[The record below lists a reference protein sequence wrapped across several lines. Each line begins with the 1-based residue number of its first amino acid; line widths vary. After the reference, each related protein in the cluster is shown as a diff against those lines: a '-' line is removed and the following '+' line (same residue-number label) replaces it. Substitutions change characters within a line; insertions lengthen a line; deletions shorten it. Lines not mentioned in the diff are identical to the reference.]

1 MTAVIGPFFPSGA
14 PWWYDKLPEGMTARL
29 HIRTAAVIG
38 ALFSGVSV
46 WAGTRVLTGIDVP
59 GYVVLPWLVLY
70 NLAAGLFGVAVG
82 AGLWLGRRRAIAG
95 SSVLAAAHLSVLIA
109 LIALRASGGEVA
121 NDSLVAMTLRS
132 VVWAVI
138 ALLAR
143 RAAGPRR

>member
-1 MTAVIGPFFPSGA
+1 MT
-14 PWWYDKLPEGMTARL
+14 TRRQ
-29 HIRTAAVIG
+29 IRSAAVIG

-46 WAGTRVLTGIDVP
+46 WAGTRVLTGLDVP

-70 NLAAGLFGVAVG
+70 NVAAGLVGVAVG
-82 AGLWLGRRRAIAG
+82 AGLWLVRRWALLA

-109 LIALRASGGEVA
+109 LIALRASGAEVA
-121 NDSLVAMTLRS
+121 NDSLVAMTLRW

>member
-1 MTAVIGPFFPSGA
+1 M
-14 PWWYDKLPEGMTARL
+14 
-29 HIRTAAVIG
+29 RTRTFVRSAAAIG
-38 ALFSGVSV
+38 ALFSGVTV
-46 WAGTRVLTGIDVP
+46 WAGTRVLTGLDVP

-70 NLAAGLFGVAVG
+70 NVAAGLFGVAVG
-82 AGLWLGRRRAIAG
+82 AGLWLGRRWAIAA

-109 LIALRASGGEVA
+109 LISLRASGGEVA

-132 VVWAVI
+132 VVWVVI

>member
-1 MTAVIGPFFPSGA
+1 MTTRPQ
-14 PWWYDKLPEGMTARL
+14 
-29 HIRTAAVIG
+29 IRSAAVIG

-46 WAGTRVLTGIDVP
+46 WAGTRVLTGLDVP

-70 NLAAGLFGVAVG
+70 NVAAGLVGVAVG
-82 AGLWLGRRRAIAG
+82 AGLWLVRRWALLA
-95 SSVLAAAHLSVLIA
+95 SSVLAAAHLSVFIA

-121 NDSLVAMTLRS
+121 NDSLVAMTLRW